1 MTPATPSADRE
12 LPSAVRATRSPF
24 IRLNELI
31 AGITPGKSAINLTLG
46 EPQHPIPPFVG
57 EILQRSLKDF
67 GRYPAT
73 KGTERFR
80 IAAASWLTRRF
91 ALKQPINP
99 DTQLLSLNG
108 TREGLFFGALTAKD
122 YIAKRVSNPAILV
135 PNPFYAAYVA
145 GATAAGCEPVF
156 MPAWREKG
164 FLPDLDALDDKL
176 LARTVAMYFGTP
188 SNPQG
193 SVANLEYLKRLI
205 GLARKYN
212 FMLFSDECYSEIY
225 TREKPPGMLEAC
237 EGDYTNV
244 IVFNSLSKR
253 SNLPGMRVGLAV
265 GDTKFTA
272 KFLDYRNVVAP
283 QVPGPLQEVAAA
295 AYDDEAHVEENRRL
309 YRLKYDLA
317 DQIVGDRYGYSRPAG
332 GFFLW
337 LDVAKYGG
345 SEQVGLKLWREAGV
359 RILPGGYLA
368 HNQADGRNP
377 GADFI
382 RVAMVQDQEITAE
395 ALHRLVAVLN

>member
-1 MTPATPSADRE
+1 MTSAEDRE
-12 LPSAVRATRSPF
+12 LPSAARTTRSPF

-31 AGITPGKSAINLTLG
+31 AGITPAKSAINLTLG
-46 EPQHPIPPFVG
+46 EPQHPIPPLVG
-57 EILQRSLKDF
+57 EVLARSLKDF

-73 KGTERFR
+73 KGTDRFR
-80 IAAASWLTRRF
+80 EAAASWLERRF
-91 ALKQPINP
+91 TLTGSIDRN
-99 DTQLLSLNG
+99 TQVLSLNG
-108 TREGLFFGALTAKD
+108 TREGLFFAALTAKD
-122 YIAKRVSNPAILV
+122 FVAKRVTRPAILV

-145 GATAAGCEPVF
+145 GAVAAGCEAVF
-156 MPAWREKG
+156 LPAWREKG
-164 FLPDLDALDDKL
+164 FLPDLDALDDVL
-176 LARTVAMYFGTP
+176 LSRTVAMYFGSP

-193 SVANLEYLKRLI
+193 SVADTAYLKRLI

-237 EGDYTNV
+237 AGDYTNV

-253 SNLPGMRVGLAV
+253 SNLPGLRVGLAV
-265 GDTKFTA
+265 GDIKFMA

-283 QVPGPLQEVAAA
+283 QVPVPLQEVAAA

-317 DQIVGDRYGYSRPAG
+317 DQIIADRYGYSRPAG

-345 SEQVGLKLWREAGV
+345 SEKVALKLWREAGI
-359 RILPGGYLA
+359 RTLPGGYLA
-368 HNQADGRNP
+368 HNQEDGRNP
-377 GADFI
+377 GANFI
-382 RVAMVQDQEITAE
+382 RIAMVQDQEVTAE
-395 ALHRLVAVLN
+395 ALHRIVAVLD